1 MSNGTDDTEP
11 PIAGQL
17 RSAGLRATRA
27 RIAIGEALT
36 EADAPMGLADLAT
49 LLEHQQLPRSTV
61 FRAVSEL
68 TTAGI
73 LNRYEFEEGFA
84 RYEIANGAR
93 GHHHHFI
100 CRECRGVLDLDGLG
114 ELERH
119 MGRAEASIET
129 THGHVVEG
137 HRLDLFGLCSRCAS
151 DAKKAQDR
159 NAGRNSDKRGN
170 RQ

>member
-1 MSNGTDDTEP
+1 MTKGTDDTRP
-11 PIAGQL
+11 PIAGRL

-36 EADAPMGLADLAT
+36 EADSPMGLADLEI
-49 LLEHQQLPRSTV
+49 LLAHQQLPRSTV

-68 TTAGI
+68 TAAGI

-84 RYEIANGAR
+84 RYEIADGAR

-100 CRECRGVLDLDGLG
+100 CRECRSVLDLDGLG
-114 ELERH
+114 DLERH

-129 THGHVVEG
+129 THGHLVEG
-137 HRLDLFGLCSRCAS
+137 HRLDLFGLCSRCAAS
-151 DAKKAQDR
+151 SGANGER
-159 NAGRNSDKRGN
+159 NGSTRPDKRGKK
-170 RQ
+170 